1 MTNFT
6 LYEINKQ
13 FQAAMDLYE
22 SAADEIVDTE
32 TGEVR
37 RIADVLDELQLSRK
51 DKIDNIVRFIKNL
64 RSNSEAAMT
73 EADILM
79 KRANRFD
86 KKAEQME
93 SYLLSQLG
101 DCKKLETPLYTLK
114 VRVSKSTCCPTD
126 EEAIQRLPE
135 GFWNI
140 KTTVKV
146 TPDKKAIKA
155 ALEKGEKLEGCSIV
169 ENRRL
174 SIN

>member
-1 MTNFT
+1 MT
-6 LYEINKQ
+6 LYEINEQ
-13 FQAAMDLYE
+13 FSAAMEMYE
-22 SAADEIVDTE
+22 SGVDEVVDTE
-32 TGEVR
+32 TGEVKSL
-37 RIADVLDELQLSRK
+37 ADVLAKLNMSREE
-51 DKIDNIVRFIKNL
+51 KIENTVRYIKNL
-64 RSNSEAAMT
+64 RADSESARAEASNLVER
-73 EADILM
+73 AD
-79 KRANRFD
+79 RFD
-86 KKAEQME
+86 KKAEQLE

-101 DCKKLETPLYTLK
+101 DCKKLETPLYTVK
-114 VRVSKSTCCPTD
+114 VRTTKSTCCPTD

-169 ENRRL
+169 ENKRL

>member
-1 MTNFT
+1 MT
-6 LYEINKQ
+6 LYEINEQ
-13 FQAAMDLYE
+13 FSAAMEMYE
-22 SAADEIVDTE
+22 SGVDEVVNTE

-37 RIADVLDELQLSRK
+37 SLADVLAELNMSREQ
-51 DKIDNIVRFIKNL
+51 KIENTVRYIKNL
-64 RSNSEAAMT
+64 RADSESARAEASNLVER
-73 EADILM
+73 AD
-79 KRANRFD
+79 RFD
-86 KKAEQME
+86 KKAEQLE

-101 DCKKLETPLYTLK
+101 DCKKLETPLYTVK
-114 VRVSKSTCCPTD
+114 VRTTKSTCCPTD

-169 ENRRL
+169 ENKRL

>member
-1 MTNFT
+1 MT
-6 LYEINKQ
+6 LYEINTQ
-13 FQAAMDLYE
+13 FAEAIELYE
-22 SAADEIVDTE
+22 NGVDGIVDTE
-32 TGEVR
+32 TGEVKSL
-37 RIADVLDELQLSRK
+37 ADVLAELNMSREE
-51 DKIDNIVRFIKNL
+51 KIENTVRYIKNL
-64 RSNSEAAMT
+64 RADSESARAEAANLI
-73 EADILM
+73 ERAD
-79 KRANRFD
+79 RFD
-86 KKAEQME
+86 KKAEQLE

-101 DCKKLETPLYTLK
+101 ACKKLETPLYTLK

-140 KTTVKV
+140 KTTVKI

-169 ENRRL
+169 ENKRL

>member
-1 MTNFT
+1 MT
-6 LYEINKQ
+6 LYEINEQ
-13 FQAAMDLYE
+13 FSTAMEMYE
-22 SAADEIVDTE
+22 NGVDEIVDTE
-32 TGEVR
+32 TGEVKSL
-37 RIADVLDELQLSRK
+37 ADVLAELHMSRDE
-51 DKIDNIVRFIKNL
+51 KIENTVRYIKK
-64 RSNSEAAMT
+64 RRADSEAARA
-73 EADILM
+73 EAANLIE
-79 KRANRFD
+79 RADRFD
-86 KKAEQME
+86 KKAEQLE

-146 TPDKKAIKA
+146 SPDKKVIKA

-169 ENRRL
+169 ENKRL

>member
-1 MTNFT
+1 MT
-6 LYEINKQ
+6 LYEINEQ
-13 FQAAMDLYE
+13 FAAAIELYE
-22 SAADEIVDTE
+22 NGVDKVVDTE
-32 TGEVR
+32 TGEVKSL
-37 RIADVLDELQLSRK
+37 ADVLAELNMSREQ
-51 DKIDNIVRFIKNL
+51 KIENTVRYIKNL
-64 RSNSEAAMT
+64 RAGSEAVRA
-73 EADILM
+73 EAANLIE
-79 KRANRFD
+79 RANRYD
-86 KKAEQME
+86 KKAEQLE

-101 DCKKLETPLYTLK
+101 DCKKMETPLYTLK

-140 KTTVKV
+140 KTTVKI

>member
-1 MTNFT
+1 MT
-6 LYEINKQ
+6 LYKINEQ
-13 FQAAMDLYE
+13 FSAAMEMYE
-22 SAADEIVDTE
+22 NGVDEVVDTE
-32 TGEVR
+32 TGEVKNL
-37 RIADVLDELQLSRK
+37 ADVLAELNMSREQ
-51 DKIDNIVRFIKNL
+51 KIENTVRYIKNL
-64 RSNSEAAMT
+64 RADSESARAEASNLIER
-73 EADILM
+73 AD
-79 KRANRFD
+79 RFD
-86 KKAEQME
+86 KKAEQLE

-146 TPDKKAIKA
+146 TPDKNAIKA
-155 ALEKGEKLEGCSIV
+155 ALEKGQKLEGCSIV
-169 ENRRL
+169 ENKRL

>member
-1 MTNFT
+1 MT
-6 LYEINKQ
+6 LYEINAQ
-13 FQAAMDLYE
+13 FTEAIELYE
-22 SAADEIVDTE
+22 NGVDEIVDTE
-32 TGEVR
+32 TGEVKSL
-37 RIADVLDELQLSRK
+37 ADVLAELNMSREE
-51 DKIDNIVRFIKNL
+51 KIENTVRYIKNL
-64 RSNSEAAMT
+64 RADSESARAEAANLI
-73 EADILM
+73 ERAD
-79 KRANRFD
+79 RFD
-86 KKAEQME
+86 KKAEQLE

-101 DCKKLETPLYTLK
+101 GCKKLETPLYTLK

>member
-1 MTNFT
+1 MT
-6 LYEINKQ
+6 LYEINAQ
-13 FQAAMDLYE
+13 FAEAIELYE
-22 SAADEIVDTE
+22 NGVDGIVDTE
-32 TGEVR
+32 TGEVKSL
-37 RIADVLDELQLSRK
+37 ADVLAELNMSREE
-51 DKIDNIVRFIKNL
+51 KIENTVRYIKNL
-64 RSNSEAAMT
+64 RADSESARAEAANLI
-73 EADILM
+73 ERAD
-79 KRANRFD
+79 RFD
-86 KKAEQME
+86 KKAEQLE

-101 DCKKLETPLYTLK
+101 ACKKLETPLYTLK

-140 KTTVKV
+140 KTTVKI

-169 ENRRL
+169 ENKRL

>member
-1 MTNFT
+1 MT
-6 LYEINKQ
+6 LYEINAQ
-13 FQAAMDLYE
+13 FAEAIELYE
-22 SAADEIVDTE
+22 NGVDGIVDTE
-32 TGEVR
+32 TGEVKSL
-37 RIADVLDELQLSRK
+37 ADVLAELNMSREE
-51 DKIDNIVRFIKNL
+51 KIENTVRYIKYL
-64 RSNSEAAMT
+64 RADSESARAEAANLI
-73 EADILM
+73 ERAD
-79 KRANRFD
+79 RFD
-86 KKAEQME
+86 KKAEQLE

-101 DCKKLETPLYTLK
+101 ACKKLETPLYTLK

-140 KTTVKV
+140 KTTVKI

-169 ENRRL
+169 ENKRL

>member
-1 MTNFT
+1 MT
-6 LYEINKQ
+6 LYEINAQ
-13 FQAAMDLYE
+13 FAEAIELYE
-22 SAADEIVDTE
+22 NGVDGIVDTE
-32 TGEVR
+32 TGEVKSL
-37 RIADVLDELQLSRK
+37 ADVLAELNMSREE
-51 DKIDNIVRFIKNL
+51 KIENTVRYIKNL
-64 RSNSEAAMT
+64 RADSESARAEAANLI
-73 EADILM
+73 ERAD
-79 KRANRFD
+79 RFD
-86 KKAEQME
+86 KKAEQLE

-114 VRVSKSTCCPTD
+114 VRTSKSTCCPTD
-126 EEAIQRLPE
+126 EEAIQRLPD

-140 KTTVKV
+140 KTTVKI

>member
-1 MTNFT
+1 MT
-6 LYEINKQ
+6 LYEINAQ
-13 FQAAMDLYE
+13 FAEAIELYE
-22 SAADEIVDTE
+22 NGVDEIVDTE
-32 TGEVR
+32 TGEVKSL
-37 RIADVLDELQLSRK
+37 ADVLAELNMSREE
-51 DKIDNIVRFIKNL
+51 KIENTVRYIKNL
-64 RSNSEAAMT
+64 RADSESARAEAANLI
-73 EADILM
+73 ERAD
-79 KRANRFD
+79 RFD
-86 KKAEQME
+86 KKAEQLE

-101 DCKKLETPLYTLK
+101 ACKKLETPLYTLK

-140 KTTVKV
+140 KTTVKI

-169 ENRRL
+169 ENKRL

>member
-1 MTNFT
+1 MT
-6 LYEINKQ
+6 LYEINEQ
-13 FQAAMDLYE
+13 FSNAMEMYE
-22 SAADEIVDTE
+22 NGVDEIVDTE
-32 TGEVR
+32 TGEVKSL
-37 RIADVLDELQLSRK
+37 ADVLAELNMSREE
-51 DKIDNIVRFIKNL
+51 KIENTVRYIKNL
-64 RSNSEAAMT
+64 RADSESARAEASNLIER
-73 EADILM
+73 AD
-79 KRANRFD
+79 RFD
-86 KKAEQME
+86 KKAEQLE

-114 VRVSKSTCCPTD
+114 VRTTKSTCCPTD

-135 GFWNI
+135 GFWNV